1 MLTGQDNRPSL
12 STVQE
17 IGEIPTLR
25 RFRRFWGVC
34 ASVLLLGSTAIVG
47 SVALPA
53 GASEV
58 SVPVLEV
65 GEPIFR
71 HIIVASSPSSR
82 VSLVESLRDAG
93 VEILEEFTEVLEG
106 IAVSLSVD
114 QYLFLKSDRRVAS
127 ISRDEVVSLEST
139 LVVPSESARKDS
151 DVIPGRY
158 IVQTRP
164 SMPLSSRASILGIIG
179 EGVKA
184 TYKWAIS
191 GYAAE
196 LSAAQVSQLW
206 NHPDVILVE
215 PDRTVSAA
223 GQQSNAPWGLDRIDQ
238 RDRPLS
244 GTFGYAGDG
253 SSVKAYVIDSGISA
267 HADFAGRLVAG
278 FAAAGLSSTND
289 GNGHGTH
296 VAGSIGGTTWGAAK
310 QVTLVPVRVLDAS
323 GAGTVS
329 GVISGI
335 NWVISDHKVGER
347 AVANLSLGG
356 SASSSLDT
364 AITNLVND
372 GVVTAVAAGNES
384 TDACGSSPARAPS
397 AITVG
402 ATTSSDVRSWF
413 SNFGACL
420 DIFAP
425 GSSITST
432 WPTGGTATLSGTSM
446 ATPHVAGAVAA
457 YWSQSENAT
466 KSSSQ
471 IATDILDLASVDKVV
486 DPGTGST
493 NKFLYLP
500 PSIGSVPGVP
510 SSVSVTEVGGT
521 LEVSWSAPS
530 NVGTIPVTSY
540 SAMSVDGSASCSSS
554 GGLSCRATGMTPGS
568 YQFRVR
574 ATNEFGSSD
583 FSSPSPTV
591 TFVGAGNNDY
601 FVGRTLLDP
610 DNGLVTSSNIAAT
623 REVGEPAVNFS
634 GTYRTLWYTFVPPAD
649 GALTVDLAGS
659 SFDTVV
665 GVYTG
670 TSVSALTKVAENDDE
685 DLANGI
691 LSSKLALQVSSGTPY
706 HLQVGSYW
714 DTGGSIRMST
724 TFLARVA
731 PNPPTNVI
739 GTSGNAR
746 IIVSWSAPAVS
757 PESVAE
763 YVATATPGGKQC
775 VVAAPNTGCVITSL
789 TNGVA
794 YLLSVVAKNSVGS
807 SSGATSTTT
816 VTPASG
822 PTGPRQARTWGLDRI
837 DQRATAPDGIYAP
850 PADGADVV
858 VYVVDTGVRASHQD
872 FGGRV
877 EGGVST
883 VDGDA
888 SVNDCH
894 GHGTHVASSAA
905 GLSYGVASQATIV
918 PVRVLD
924 CYGSAYLSGVI
935 AGLEWVA
942 TDAAARSLPAVV
954 NMSLGGSA
962 SSELDA
968 AVDFLVDRGI
978 VVVVAAG
985 NESDDACSVS
995 PARTPRAITV
1005 GSSTADDG
1013 VSGFSNTG
1021 SCMDLFAPGSKI
1033 PGAGIASNLAEATM
1047 SGTSMASPHV
1057 AGYVAVVRGMFPSL
1071 TVDDIAQVVTDSAST
1086 NIFTGLGAE
1095 TANRLLY
1102 VATPRCA
1109 VADLAD
1115 VNCTTGVKN
1124 VVAPVTEP
1132 TVTTTPVTTAPAVS
1146 TPTTTP
1152 IPSSSLPVEQTPKT
1166 VAPSVVALATGR
1178 ARTIEVGRAPS
1189 RSAAQAPRV
1198 TVTRDAPVVVLV
1210 PSLPKHSQPTVT
1222 VTSRHGSVALGKM
1235 KVTKAG
1241 ALRLPKLSFSK
1252 TGLYTF
1258 SFKVGK
1264 RTLFTKVSV
1273 VRPVQSKA
1281 LSHWTVTVVR

>member
-1 MLTGQDNRPSL
+1 
-12 STVQE
+12 VQE
-17 IGEIPTLR
+17 NGEQLASRP
-25 RFRRFWGVC
+25 FRQFRGLV
-34 ASVLLLGSTAIVG
+34 ASLLLLVSTAVVV
-47 SVALPA
+47 SVAVPA
-53 GASEV
+53 GAS
-58 SVPVLEV
+58 SVPVPMLEA
-65 GEPIFR
+65 GEPTFR
-71 HIIVASSPSSR
+71 YIVVAATPADR

-93 VEILEEFTEVLEG
+93 VEIREEFTEVLAG
-106 IAVSLSVD
+106 IAASLSID
-114 QYLFLKSDRRVAS
+114 QYLALNSDRRVAS
-127 ISRDEVVSLEST
+127 ISRDKVVSLEST
-139 LVVPSESARKDS
+139 LLAAPASESKDS

-158 IVQTRP
+158 IVQTKP
-164 SMPLSSRASILGIIG
+164 ALPLSSRASILGIIG
-179 EGVKA
+179 EGIRA
-184 TYKWAIS
+184 TYRFAIS

-196 LSAAQVSQLW
+196 LSTAQVDQLRD
-206 NHPDVILVE
+206 HPDVTLVE
-215 PDRTVSAA
+215 PDRVVRVA
-223 GQQSNAPWGLDRIDQ
+223 GSQSNAPWGLDRIDQ
-238 RDRPLS
+238 RDRPVN
-244 GTFGYAGDG
+244 GTFNYAGTG
-253 SSVKAYVIDSGISA
+253 SAVKAYVIDTGITLHS
-267 HADFAGRLVAG
+267 DFDGRLVSG
-278 FAAAGLSSTND
+278 FAASGLSSTND

-296 VAGSIGGTTWGAAK
+296 VAGTIGGTTWGVAK
-310 QVTLVPVRVLDAS
+310 QATLVPVRVLDAS

-356 SASSSLDT
+356 SASSSMDT
-364 AITNLVND
+364 AIANLVND
-372 GVVTAVAAGNES
+372 GVVTVVAAGNDS

-446 ATPHVAGAVAA
+446 ATPHVAGAVVA

-466 KSSSQ
+466 KAASR
-471 IATDILDLASVDKVV
+471 IAADILDLASVDKVA

-493 NKFLYLP
+493 NKLLYLP
-500 PSIGSVPGVP
+500 PASGSVPGVP
-510 SSVSVTEVGGT
+510 SNVSAAEVGGAI
-521 LEVSWSAPS
+521 EVTWSAPT
-530 NVGTIPVTSY
+530 NVATIPVTSY
-540 SAMSVDGSASCSSS
+540 SAVSVDGSASCSSS
-554 GGLSCRATGMTPGS
+554 SALTCTATGMPPGG

-574 ATNEFGSSD
+574 ATNEFGSSE
-583 FSSPSPTV
+583 FSAPSPTV
-591 TFVGAGNNDY
+591 TFVGTGNNDY
-601 FVGRTLLDP
+601 FTGRTSLDP
-610 DNGLVTSSNIAAT
+610 ANVVVRASNIGAT
-623 REVGEPAVNFS
+623 REVGEPSVNFS
-634 GTYRTLWYTFVPPAD
+634 GTYRTLWYSYVPAAD
-649 GALTVDLAGS
+649 GALTIDLAGS

-670 TSVSALTKVAENDDE
+670 TSLSGLTKVAENDDE

-691 LSSKLALQVSSGTPY
+691 LSSKVALQVSAGSTY
-706 HLQVGSYW
+706 HLQLGSYW
-714 DTGGSIRMST
+714 DTGGSIRMT
-724 TFLARVA
+724 TSFVARVA
-731 PNPPTNVI
+731 PNSPTNVI
-739 GTSGNAR
+739 GTPGNAR
-746 IIVSWSAPAVS
+746 IIVSWSAPTVS

-775 VVAAPNTGCVITSL
+775 SVVAPNTGCVITSL

-794 YLLSVVAKNSVGS
+794 YSLSVVAKNSVGS
-807 SSGATSTTT
+807 SPAAASATT
-816 VTPASG
+816 VTPSSG
-822 PTGPRQARTWGLDRI
+822 PTGSRQARTWGLDRI

-877 EGGVST
+877 EGGIST

-942 TDAAARSLPAVV
+942 TDAAARNLPAVV
-954 NMSLGGSA
+954 NMSLGGSVA
-962 SSELDA
+962 PELDA
-968 AVDFLVDRGI
+968 ATDFLVDRGI
-978 VVVVAAG
+978 AVVVAAG

-1021 SCMDLFAPGSKI
+1021 SCVDLFAPGSKI
-1033 PGAGIASNLAEATM
+1033 PGAGITTNLAEETM

-1057 AGYVAVVRGMFPSL
+1057 AGYVAVVRGMFPGLS
-1071 TVDDIAQVVTDSAST
+1071 VDDLAQVVVESASS
-1086 NIFTGLGAE
+1086 NVFTGLTAG

-1102 VATPRCA
+1102 VATSRCA
-1109 VADLAD
+1109 IADLVD
-1115 VNCTTGVKN
+1115 VNCTTGAKN
-1124 VVAPVTEP
+1124 VAVPVTE
-1132 TVTTTPVTTAPAVS
+1132 TPVTTAPATSAPVVS
-1146 TPTTTP
+1146 SPTPAPSVSAPLEPTP
-1152 IPSSSLPVEQTPKT
+1152 PV

-1178 ARTIEVGRAPS
+1178 ARTVDVGREAS
-1189 RSAAQAPRV
+1189 RSAASAPRV
-1198 TVTRDAPVVVLV
+1198 TVPRDAPVALRV
-1210 PSLPKHSQPTVT
+1210 PGLPRRSQPIVN
-1222 VTSRHGSVALGKM
+1222 VTSRHGSVVLGKV
-1235 KVTKAG
+1235 KVTETG

-1252 TGLYTF
+1252 TGVYTF

-1264 RTLFTKVSV
+1264 RTFFTKVSV
-1273 VRPVQSKA
+1273 VRSVRAKA
-1281 LSHWTVTVVR
+1281 LSHRTVTVVQ